1 MASKPSSSTCRQRR
15 RNSSQG
21 TLGSTSTEN
30 RRLCG
35 MGVPRVASDLG
46 GNNPVAARQDDSV
59 RSIMPTIGRGQGV
72 ADGRPEAFG
81 GVHQGTRDRAELAEK
96 FGGLRGTAELHGR
109 IVPDEGDVVKARCF
123 QNPSHAVGV

>member
-15 RNSSQG
+15 RNSAQD
-21 TLGSTSTEN
+21 TLGSTSIEN

-35 MGVPRVASDLG
+35 MGVPGAASNLG
-46 GNNPVAARQDDSV
+46 GNNPIAARQNDSV
-59 RSIMPTIGRGQGV
+59 RSIVPTIGRGQGV

-81 GVHQGTRDRAELAEK
+81 RVDQSARDRADLAGK

-109 IVPDEGDVVKARCF
+109 IV
-123 QNPSHAVGV
+123 